1 MHGGLKESAELSAAE
16 KRLPKWV
23 TPVTWTAVY
32 DSWIFWEQKK
42 KKRKTRTFL
51 WREFYL
57 FSVNETGGCQKFNKW
72 FLQIFWLILKTL
84 TLAAIELKESKMD
97 VFRSNDNEF
106 LFNLCFVLKVIL
118 FAERNVSEVKQRK
131 DIKKISLTKS
141 KTKNSKTK
149 KMEIFLSLLLKRISF
164 WCQHFWWC
172 QEVPQNSKLV
182 LFSQVI
188 NQCGHYQ
195 LFI

>member
-1 MHGGLKESAELSAAE
+1 M
-16 KRLPKWV
+16 
-23 TPVTWTAVY
+23 
-32 DSWIFWEQKK
+32 
-42 KKRKTRTFL
+42 
-51 WREFYL
+51 
-57 FSVNETGGCQKFNKW
+57 
-72 FLQIFWLILKTL
+72 

-164 WCQHFWWC
+164 
-172 QEVPQNSKLV
+172 
-182 LFSQVI
+182 
-188 NQCGHYQ
+188 
-195 LFI
+195 